1 MSETIEQQGKTVS
14 VPTNRKYAQTH
25 EWFLVEDGVV
35 TIGITQFAAD
45 ELTDITYVEL
55 PSIGTKFSSGDTIA
69 EIESVKATSEIFT
82 PLAGEVIEVNSELE
96 DHPELVNDSA
106 FDEGWMIRLKPD
118 SLEPLSALLD
128 AQAYDTVHKA

>member
-55 PSIGTKFSSGDTIA
+55 PSVGTKFSPGDTIA

-82 PLAGEVIEVNSELE
+82 PLAGEVIEVNGELE

-118 SLEPLSALLD
+118 SLEPLTALLD
-128 AQAYDTVHKA
+128 AQAYDSVHKA

>member
-1 MSETIEQQGKTVS
+1 MTV
-14 VPTNRKYAQTH
+14 PANRKYAKTH
-25 EWFLVEDGVV
+25 EWFLVEDDVV

-55 PSIGTKFSSGDTIA
+55 PSVGTRFSVGDTIA

-82 PLAGEVIEVNSELE
+82 PIAGEVIEVNGQLE

-106 FDEGWMIRLKPD
+106 FEEGWMIKLKPD
-118 SLEPLSALLD
+118 SFEPLTALLD
-128 AQAYDTVHKA
+128 ADAYAALQEGS

>member
-55 PSIGTKFSSGDTIA
+55 PSVGTKFSSGDTIA